1 MKFLLFLPLL
11 SSAFFKFYDNFN
23 YNFKKSPLFSIPIRE
38 PDLFRKYPL
47 SRKYYEEYLKRLNS
61 RNITTHF
68 NEVLNNDDNKYKNN
82 LSEITKEMIE
92 EKKEEMIEVLYCN
105 TYGGWSLS
113 EKARKMY
120 GERKGKIKREINR
133 ENTGDT
139 IYFRGFEKRHDP
151 ILLEIYKE
159 LGTEFDGK
167 YSYSEIEE
175 IPKKYENYY
184 TITEY
189 DGLETVVI
197 DYHKYD
203 KDMYK
208 MSIEIIL
215 KSEMN
220 NDDKIKEL
228 EKFVFK
234 HE

>member
-1 MKFLLFLPLL
+1 M
-11 SSAFFKFYDNFN
+11 
-23 YNFKKSPLFSIPIRE
+23 
-38 PDLFRKYPL
+38 
-47 SRKYYEEYLKRLNS
+47 EE
-61 RNITTHF
+61 
-68 NEVLNNDDNKYKNN
+68 NK
-82 LSEITKEMIE
+82 E
-92 EKKEEMIEVLYCN
+92 ENKEEMIRVLYCDV
-105 TYGGWSLS
+105 YGGWNLS
-113 EKARKMY
+113 KKAIKMY
-120 GERKGKIKREINR
+120 RERTGKINT
-133 ENTGDT
+133 ENPENN
-139 IYFRGFEKRHDP
+139 IYYLHIERHDP

-167 YSYSEIEE
+167 YSHSEIEE

-208 MSIEIIL
+208 INIETIL

-228 EKFVFK
+228 EKFVFE
-234 HE
+234 HENI

>member
-1 MKFLLFLPLL
+1 M
-11 SSAFFKFYDNFN
+11 
-23 YNFKKSPLFSIPIRE
+23 
-38 PDLFRKYPL
+38 
-47 SRKYYEEYLKRLNS
+47 EEN
-61 RNITTHF
+61 
-68 NEVLNNDDNKYKNN
+68 
-82 LSEITKEMIE
+82 
-92 EKKEEMIEVLYCN
+92 KEEMIRVLYCDV
-105 TYGGWSLS
+105 YGGWNLS
-113 EKARKMY
+113 RKAIKMY
-120 GERKGKIKREINR
+120 RERTGKINT
-133 ENTGDT
+133 ENPEDN
-139 IYFRGFEKRHDP
+139 IYFLYIERHDP

-167 YSYSEIEE
+167 YSQSEIEE

-208 MSIEIIL
+208 INIETIL

-228 EKFVFK
+228 EKFVFE
-234 HE
+234 HENI